1 MVQSKEEHRRI
12 NRENMRKT
20 NANRKA
26 AALAGDEAAIASI
39 QKDNEYHKEYNRKRR
54 SDLKTR
60 ADKGDLE
67 AKKEL
72 DKKDKAS
79 LLSFTFSFIENRAD
93 LKQLDEL
100 ETLVNIR
107 RQQLSNNKSKGGE

>member
-26 AALAGDEAAIASI
+26 AALAGDEEVIASI
-39 QKDNEYHKEYNRKRR
+39 QKDNEYHKEYNRKKR

-107 RQQLSNNKSKGGE
+107 RQQLSNNKSKGE